1 MEEFHID
8 SIPFTAHK
16 FTFLHTSDFAT
27 ARHERSDSEET
38 LTESPLSLCLWQWGW
53 EYVFVPSFWSPER
66 RAQAGSIPATQP
78 AAIPVSML
86 AEGSCSRCAPFLG
99 MGSGSCWHLHP
110 PCVGEDPGHARGAP
124 ALPVSRVPYLWHPV
138 LPAVA
143 VHRCTSCSCFLGAP
157 LSLSILW
164 KCVRCTCTTST
175 KADEAKVNWIKLLV
189 VVVQGRQECQF
200 PACVHVLLGRCK
212 SRSYHFWLIALL
224 VSCRKHNPV
233 FHLTVRMEIARVRE
247 KNTII
252 LMFSLGG
259 KSNCVNALIYAEFC
273 V

>member
-1 MEEFHID
+1 MAVGMGICFRA
-8 SIPFTAHK
+8 F
-16 FTFLHTSDFAT
+16 FLVT
-27 ARHERSDSEET
+27 
-38 LTESPLSLCLWQWGW
+38 
-53 EYVFVPSFWSPER
+53 
-66 RAQAGSIPATQP
+66 RAQSSGREHPSDTTSGHPCVNVSRGELQP
-78 AAIPVSML
+78 V
-86 AEGSCSRCAPFLG
+86 CSFPGNGQWL
-99 MGSGSCWHLHP
+99 LHP
-110 PCVGEDPGHARGAP
+110 PCVGVDPGHARGAP

-200 PACVHVLLGRCK
+200 SACVHVLLGRCK

>member
-1 MEEFHID
+1 MLLSWEWAVAPA
-8 SIPFTAHK
+8 STVCWSGSWPCK
-16 FTFLHTSDFAT
+16 GSPCPP
-27 ARHERSDSEET
+27 SEPCAVSLDT
-38 LTESPLSLCLWQWGW
+38 LCCRL
-53 EYVFVPSFWSPER
+53 
-66 RAQAGSIPATQP
+66 
-78 AAIPVSML
+78 
-86 AEGSCSRCAPFLG
+86 SRCTAVRAALVFLG
-99 MGSGSCWHLHP
+99 
-110 PCVGEDPGHARGAP
+110 
-124 ALPVSRVPYLWHPV
+124 
-138 LPAVA
+138 
-143 VHRCTSCSCFLGAP
+143 TP

-164 KCVRCTCTTST
+164 KCVSCTCTTST

-200 PACVHVLLGRCK
+200 SACVHVLLGRCK